1 LPSTYL
7 LLQDKY
13 EYEIVGH
20 SGEDHELPLVM
31 AGKPPKTDKERLAVL
46 RCIEAHAQYCMSG
59 DTTLQAT
66 KAAVA
71 RLSPEGGGGGDG
83 SGGSGGGGLAHR
95 GAEADERF
103 VFVFSDANL
112 RRYGIPPAALGKAL
126 KADPAVNAYALF
138 IASLGKEAD
147 ELKQAMP
154 PGRAFTVMDLAAL
167 PATFQAIFANAALSQ
182 QATA

>member
-1 LPSTYL
+1 MLNGERHE
-7 LLQDKY
+7 QD
-13 EYEIVGH
+13 
-20 SGEDHELPLVM
+20 SF
-31 AGKPPKTDKERLAVL
+31 AGSENQ
-46 RCIEAHAQYCMSG
+46 HADAQIDNAMHTLSMSG

-71 RLSPEGGGGGDG
+71 RLSPDGGGGGDG
-83 SGGSGGGGLAHR
+83 SGGGGGGGLAHR

-112 RRYGIPPAALGKAL
+112 RRYGIPPAALGKAP
-126 KADPAVNAYALF
+126 KGDPAVNAYALF

-154 PGRAFTVMDLAAL
+154 PGRAFTVMDPAAL
-167 PATFQAIFANAALSQ
+167 PATFQAIFANAALSP